1 MIFFFYL
8 QLKVFIIFFFQ
19 NYMIS
24 KLQQH
29 LKDIESAA
37 TADSLKHTLDEFIE
51 YLLKHPEM
59 KNKAAKVSFL
69 ENTYPLGFCGKCNGY
84 VQIFVVNFPS
94 Y

>member
-1 MIFFFYL
+1 
-8 QLKVFIIFFFQ
+8 
-19 NYMIS
+19 MIS

-29 LKDIESAA
+29 LKGIERAA
-37 TADSLKHTLDEFIE
+37 TVDSLKYTLDEFIE

-59 KNKAAKVSFL
+59 KNKAAKVSFSCKYL
-69 ENTYPLGFCGKCNGY
+69 LGFCGKCNGY